1 MPRLASSRTV
11 STSTES
17 SASAARA
24 PVGDGES
31 DGADVTATGGRS
43 AARSRPAAAFAA
55 ILGAVSRPV
64 SRYFAA
70 PGWRRTKRAA
80 DRVLLIVVVGA
91 VGWTLCSSVFL
102 GTRAVANRG
111 VAVVH
116 LGGQPEVQITWA
128 DGGTPNYPV
137 LPSEVLTGS
146 RTARVAISIS
156 NDSPDGVVIQPATLT
171 GPYLAGTVVL
181 RPDNGN
187 GYILGNGTIHLVG
200 TVTVNCDAAAG
211 VARTLVQGGQTAPQQ
226 PTTIAFELR
235 DTNKKMHKAFLV
247 IDTTAAALQG
257 RVCTR

>member
-24 PVGDGES
+24 PVGDGE
-31 DGADVTATGGRS
+31 GADVTATGGRS
-43 AARSRPAAAFAA
+43 AARSGPAAAFAA
-55 ILGAVSRPV
+55 VLGAVSRPV

-128 DGGTPNYPV
+128 DGETPKYPV

-146 RTARVAISIS
+146 QTARVSISIA

-171 GPYLAGTVVL
+171 GPYLAGPVVL

-200 TVTVNCDAAAG
+200 TVTVNCDAAG
-211 VARTLVQGGQTAPQQ
+211 SVARTLVQGGQTAAQQ
-226 PTTIAFELR
+226 PTTIAFDLR
-235 DTNKKMHKAFLV
+235 DTNKKKHTAFLV